1 MKNKRDQHIHSLVTK
16 KERKKNG
23 DVSSGWT
30 TNEALRE
37 KDALKEFFCSVISH
51 AYVGESKSEIVHT
64 IKYVINCKN
73 R

>member
-1 MKNKRDQHIHSLVTK
+1 M
-16 KERKKNG
+16 G
-23 DVSSGWT
+23 DVFSGWT

-37 KDALKEFFCSVISH
+37 KDALKDFFCSVISH
-51 AYVGESKSEIVHT
+51 AYVGESKSEIVYT